1 MAEFLCNLRRNKIGY
16 SPEIE
21 NILIE
26 TLCAVFFFFKNDF
39 FVKSALEKLVDKND
53 KRQMQK
59 FFTSKE
65 TNCFSKNFIDFTDLI
80 KKDPDFIYKPLF
92 KGFLDSSLA
101 VNKNMITEEPWDI
114 KYVFPMLNTIK
125 KKLYDLY
132 ILNNERQKKKKEA
145 LINLLEDL
153 LKATMHENS
162 LNEET
167 IVTYNSWFQ
176 SNLFFFKNDTIKKEV
191 LMLIQRHW
199 NSILNATNKAK
210 LTKILEEISIFE

>member
-1 MAEFLCNLRRNKIGY
+1 
-16 SPEIE
+16 
-21 NILIE
+21 
-26 TLCAVFFFFKNDF
+26 
-39 FVKSALEKLVDKND
+39 
-53 KRQMQK
+53 
-59 FFTSKE
+59 
-65 TNCFSKNFIDFTDLI
+65 
-80 KKDPDFIYKPLF
+80 
-92 KGFLDSSLA
+92 
-101 VNKNMITEEPWDI
+101 
-114 KYVFPMLNTIK
+114 MLNTIK

-132 ILNNERQKKKKEA
+132 ILNNERQKKKKET

-199 NSILNATNKAK
+199 NSILNATNKTK